1 MPIDGSREA
10 GSVLWLIYW
19 ACSNDF
25 NLLEKHKATW
35 KVNWNGVFFIIC
47 CWNILRYGEWWDWN
61 LFQSGFCELERSNKK
76 CFRLQRQQKGWFLWN
91 AYTVISVE
99 IESSHSKYIKNIKLF
114 KRSQALFWSHCWC
127 IFSSLFYLFYFIF
140 FPQPGKIDPL
150 TSCCSSRQSSRT
162 LRLRRPSRPVSDHLG
177 IWHKVYLPRAPALGS
192 KDCCNMLFTVR
203 TGREKKAEY
212 RSLVFWALVLY
223 LRSQELLPK
232 LLASWQILFS
242 NIH

>member
-1 MPIDGSREA
+1 MENGGTETCFNQAFVSWRGQTRSASGCKGSRRA
-10 GSVLWLIYW
+10 DFCGMLTLWFQLKLRAVIQ
-19 ACSNDF
+19 
-25 NLLEKHKATW
+25 
-35 KVNWNGVFFIIC
+35 
-47 CWNILRYGEWWDWN
+47 NILKT
-61 LFQSGFCELERSNKK
+61 LS
-76 CFRLQRQQKGWFLWN
+76 FLKD
-91 AYTVISVE
+91 
-99 IESSHSKYIKNIKLF
+99 HKLF
-114 KRSQALFWSHCWC
+114 FDPIADV
-127 IFSSLFYLFYFIF
+127 SSLLSFIYFNF

-192 KDCCNMLFTVR
+192 KDYCNMLFTVR

-212 RSLVFWALVLY
+212 RSLVFWGLVLY